1 VKSRSHGRKRAFYY
15 GCSSFH
21 QRGRT
26 VCRYGFEV
34 PMALAVKAVVMAF
47 RRLLTPTVVER
58 VLDDA
63 VRALVPSG
71 EDGEAK
77 RAELL

>member
-1 VKSRSHGRKRAFYY
+1 
-15 GCSSFH
+15 
-21 QRGRT
+21 
-26 VCRYGFEV
+26 
-34 PMALAVKAVVMAF
+34 MAF